1 MNVDENVFFRQTTLR
16 ICGSLNIVTALKR
29 SFDYIN
35 LFIPMNRMTLC
46 ILDTDLNVLKFVAS
60 IGDGIMEDFEQV
72 VPLPEKGRNER
83 ATLLKN
89 GEMVRILNQPDE
101 ELGTKEIQ
109 ERLGLNPNISIL
121 SMVLRLEGNSI
132 GNLGLLADLC
142 HCNVQRTET

>member
-1 MNVDENVFFRQTTLR
+1 
-16 ICGSLNIVTALKR
+16 
-29 SFDYIN
+29 
-35 LFIPMNRMTLC
+35 MTLC

>member
-35 LFIPMNRMTLC
+35 IFIPMNRMTLC